1 MITKQ
6 QLMEIG
12 TLKREIELDQRRLKM
27 LKNRSLTPTFSTGVR
42 DSDAPDVTGR
52 LAGMLADL
60 ENEILKKSE
69 RCVALLLKLQ
79 KFISEVESSEQRTV
93 LYLRYVKCSSWQ
105 SIANALGEYDEQLP
119 RKRHRRFL
127 REQGIE

>member
-42 DSDAPDVTGR
+42 GSDAPDVTGR

-69 RCVALLLKLQ
+69 RCVA
-79 KFISEVESSEQRTV
+79 R
-93 LYLRYVKCSSWQ
+93 
-105 SIANALGEYDEQLP
+105 
-119 RKRHRRFL
+119 
-127 REQGIE
+127 